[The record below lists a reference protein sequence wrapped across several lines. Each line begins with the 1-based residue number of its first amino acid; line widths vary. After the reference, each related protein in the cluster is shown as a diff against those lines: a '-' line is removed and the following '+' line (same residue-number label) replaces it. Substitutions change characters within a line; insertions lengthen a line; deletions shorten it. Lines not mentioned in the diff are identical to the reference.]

1 MQEYKNITMSS
12 LIAGLFLVSDC
23 REVKF
28 LTIINMINELSSLE
42 NIDVEEP
49 DGDFDKFSF
58 LVLFEDNKIIL
69 SKKYDDI
76 ITIDG
81 NEIIVYDYLYSLTDN
96 WIRNYFNINN
106 TYIKKKT
113 KVIA

>member
-12 LIAGLFLVSDC
+12 LIAGLFLASNC
-23 REVKF
+23 GEVKF
-28 LTIINMINELSSLE
+28 QTIINMMNVLSNLE

-58 LVLFEDNKIIL
+58 LVLFDDNKIIL
-69 SKKYDDI
+69 SKKCDDI

-81 NEIIVYDYLYSLTDN
+81 NEITVYDYLYSLTDN
-96 WIRNYFNINN
+96 LIRNYFNINN

>member
-1 MQEYKNITMSS
+1 MQEFKSITMSS
-12 LIAGLFLVSDC
+12 LIACLFLASDC

-28 LTIINMINELSSLE
+28 LTIVNMINKLSDLE
-42 NIDVEEP
+42 NVDVEEP
-49 DGDFDKFSF
+49 DGNFDKFSF
-58 LVLFEDNKIIL
+58 LVLFDDDKIIL
-69 SKKYDDI
+69 SKNYDDI